1 MKLLEGKNVIIT
13 GASRGIGK
21 GIAEVFAKH
30 GANVAFT
37 YSSSEAPA
45 LELEKELT
53 KMGVT
58 AKAYKSNAAS
68 FEEAEELVAQVLED
82 FDGRIDVLINN
93 AGITKDNLLMRMGE
107 EDFDK
112 VIEINLK
119 SVFNM
124 TKAVQRTMLKQR
136 KGSIIN
142 MSSVVGVKGNA
153 GQTNYAAS
161 KAGMIGFTKSVALE
175 LGSRN
180 IRCNAIAPGFIE
192 TEMTDKLDEKTVQG
206 WRDAIP
212 LKRGGSPED
221 VANACLYLASDLS
234 DYVTGQ
240 VLNVDGGM
248 LT

>member
-1 MKLLEGKNVIIT
+1 MQLLEGKTAIIT
-13 GASRGIGK
+13 GASRGIGM
-21 GIAEVFAKH
+21 GIAKVFADH

-37 YSSSEAPA
+37 YSSSEKPA
-45 LELEKELT
+45 LELEKELEE
-53 KMGVT
+53 KGVK

-68 FEEAEELVAQVLED
+68 FQEAQDLVDAVLND
-82 FDGRIDVLINN
+82 FGAIDILINN
-93 AGITKDNLLMRMGE
+93 AGITKDNLLMRMTE

-112 VIEINLK
+112 VIEVNLK

-153 GQTNYAAS
+153 GQANYAAS
-161 KAGMIGFTKSVALE
+161 KAGIIGFSKSVALE

-180 IRCNAIAPGFIE
+180 IRSNVIAPGFIE
-192 TEMTDKLDEKTVQG
+192 TEMTASLDDKVVEG
-206 WRDAIP
+206 WRNAIP

-221 VANACLYLASDLS
+221 IANACVFLASDLS
-234 DYVTGQ
+234 AYVTGQ